1 MSAADL
7 LAKLQAEERSLS
19 LKRTR
24 LQDRIDFIRGGGS
37 GLASAAQ
44 VEEQLRLLL
53 REGAGRSGASERGA
67 FADQRAPGTTLT
79 AVAFVGGQ
87 RPRLRKLLASFSAV
101 SPDVGAGGVGA
112 TAIVGSGV
120 TYR

>member
-53 REGAGRSGASERGA
+53 EKER
-67 FADQRAPGTTLT
+67 
-79 AVAFVGGQ
+79 AVAE
-87 RPRLRKLLASFSAV
+87 RRSAV
-101 SPDVGAGGVGA
+101 HSQ
-112 TAIVGSGV
+112 ISELQEQL
-120 TYR
+120 